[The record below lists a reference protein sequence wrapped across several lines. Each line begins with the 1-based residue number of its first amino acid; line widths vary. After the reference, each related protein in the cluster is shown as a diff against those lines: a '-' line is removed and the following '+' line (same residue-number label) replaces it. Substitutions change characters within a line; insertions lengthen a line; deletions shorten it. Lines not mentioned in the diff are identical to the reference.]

1 MASTSF
7 NLSNF
12 SPFWKQR
19 VDIKG
24 NMKSWMR
31 TENKDMFGTN
41 LKPPPSTKLS
51 FWHIL
56 NSVFQFFS
64 FDHSISLDY
73 PNIIDHHGS
82 YKWTSPFHWR
92 TFILRAVL
100 QYLKI
105 PTSRGIILSSCG
117 KPEIKPIRSMR
128 TRVDN
133 PRSTGKLIQSTI
145 PWELWERRCEMKISE
160 FHLLQKKGLFPRDF
174 YWSSRFIDPFPVWLE
189 DT

>member
-1 MASTSF
+1 M
-7 NLSNF
+7 NENGE
-12 SPFWKQR
+12 QR
-19 VDIKG
+19 HV
-24 NMKSWMR
+24 
-31 TENKDMFGTN
+31 GTN

-64 FDHSISLDY
+64 FDHSINLDY
-73 PNIIDHHGS
+73 PNVIDHHGS
-82 YKWTSPFHWR
+82 YKWTSSFHWKA
-92 TFILRAVL
+92 FILRAVL

-145 PWELWERRCEMKISE
+145 PWDVKWRPLNFIS
-160 FHLLQKKGLFPRDF
+160 FRKKGCFHGISIGVPDLWTLFQF
-174 YWSSRFIDPFPVWLE
+174 GWKIHK
-189 DT
+189 DTAMI